1 MMKNTFVLLFCFLA
15 ELSVLAQNDSILNSL
30 EEVTIVADKNLKY
43 NSVGYKIVSIYDS
56 IILQNKVSFTSLL
69 RYNTSIYLREYGA
82 GGTSS
87 ARFRGTSSSNTAV
100 VWNGINI
107 NSINNGSTG
116 FNSLSVNLMD
126 NIDVR
131 SGGGSIKYGSGAIGG
146 TIHLN
151 SELSF
156 KDQISN
162 QFVSSIGSYKTYQ
175 NLYKFSYGTD
185 RFVIK
190 VGGELNQSEND
201 YPWLGTEY
209 KNENGSYKNYNMNIS
224 AGLKLSEKSKLSLYL
239 TKYQADRHFS
249 GELPNP
255 SSANEKY
262 KDFNQL
268 NLLVYEFVNSSF
280 SHIVKAAFLTQE
292 YNYYS
297 DKDIASYDYGKS
309 ETYLGNYDFS
319 WRINSHTK
327 IELFSEYNSIF
338 GSTNEINVH
347 NRKQFSQAAIFAQNF
362 PEIISYNLKIRK
374 DVNSDY
380 EIPMTVAFGLDIP
393 ISNNLKARFNGSTNY
408 RVPTYNDLYWP
419 GQGNLN
425 LDPETSKQIDAAF
438 VFKKKMSKL
447 EVDFFLI
454 HTKDKIIWIP
464 NGDPERPGVWVP
476 INISSVEN
484 KGIDVSGSHVFSYS
498 ENVFNVSA
506 NYSYVLATDLATNKQ
521 LIFTPKHLFN
531 ATFSWSVKR
540 WETYYQF
547 LYTGKIYTSE
557 DNLDIFSMS
566 SFDVSNIGVDY
577 KIIKTKNNQLALGV
591 KINNLYNEIYQ
602 TSPRRPMPNRNVN
615 LQINYKF

>member
-1 MMKNTFVLLFCFLA
+1 MLG
-15 ELSVLAQNDSILNSL
+15 QNDSIVNSL

-43 NSVGYKIVSIYDS
+43 NSVGYKIVSINDS

-87 ARFRGTSSSNTAV
+87 ARFRGTGSSNTAV

-209 KNENGSYKNYNMNIS
+209 KNENGSYKNYNINIS
-224 AGLKLSEKSKLSLYL
+224 AGFKLSEKSKLSLYL

-262 KDFNQL
+262 KDFNQR

-280 SHIVKAAFLTQE
+280 SHVFKAGYLTQE
-292 YNYYS
+292 YRYFE
-297 DKDIASYDYGKS
+297 DKESAIYNYGKS
-309 ETYLGNYDFS
+309 ETYLGNYDFYWS
-319 WRINSHTK
+319 INSQTK
-327 IELFSEYNSIF
+327 IELFSEYTSIF
-338 GSTNEINVH
+338 GSTDQFSIH
-347 NRKQFSQAAIFAQNF
+347 NRKQFSQAAIFKQNF
-362 PEIISYNLKIRK
+362 PELFSYNLKLRK
-374 DVNSDY
+374 DFNSDY
-380 EIPMTVAFGLDIP
+380 EIPMVVAIGLEAPVYD
-393 ISNNLKARFNGSTNY
+393 NLTIRFNGSTNY

-425 LDPETSKQIDAAF
+425 LNPETSKQIDAAI
-438 VFKKKMSKL
+438 VFKKKNRKL
-447 EVDFFLI
+447 EVDFFFI

-464 NGDPERPGVWVP
+464 NGDPMRPGVWVP
-476 INISSVEN
+476 VNISSVEN
-484 KGIDVSGSHVFSYS
+484 KGIDVSGSHIFSYS

-506 NYSYVLATDLATNKQ
+506 NYSYVLATDLETNKQ

-531 ATFSWSVKR
+531 TTFSWSVKR

-577 KIIKTKNNQLALGV
+577 RIINTKNNQLVLGI
-591 KINNLYNEIYQ
+591 KLNNLYNEIYQ